1 MKLQYFLLLCGFTA
15 LSSVSTQALAQTQ
28 PAGSVASPSRTA
40 MQQSAAKDPVIQLYQ
55 ALSAVQKASK
65 NSLEQHTAILNQALD
80 NSYDFPA
87 IIAKTVGYRYNAFT
101 PQEKEAVL
109 AAFKKYTVAR
119 YLSSFVDESDTQF
132 KISPDV
138 KTTSSGANQIVTTT
152 VGAGSDE
159 TQINYIVHK
168 TPQGWR
174 IIDVLLNGNISQTA
188 VQRGDFSSTLA
199 KGGSQALINMLDKKT
214 QSFNKQK

>member
-1 MKLQYFLLLCGFTA
+1 MKLKYFLLLCGLTTI
-15 LSSVSTQALAQTQ
+15 SGVSTQALAQTQ
-28 PAGSVASPSRTA
+28 SDASVTSPSGTE
-40 MQQSAAKDPVIQLYQ
+40 MQQDAAKEPVIQLYQ
-55 ALSAVQKASK
+55 ALSAVQKTSK
-65 NSLEQHTAILNQALD
+65 DSLLQHTAILNQALD

-87 IIAKTVGYRYNAFT
+87 IIAKTVGYRYSAFT
-101 PQEKEAVL
+101 PQEKETVL
-109 AAFKKYTVAR
+109 TAFKKYTVAR
-119 YLSSFVDESDTQF
+119 YLSSFTDGSDTQF
-132 KISPDV
+132 KIAPEV
-138 KTTSSGANQIVTTT
+138 KTASAGTNQIVTTT
-152 VGAGSDE
+152 IGSGSDE

-199 KGGSQALINMLDKKT
+199 KGGSQALISMLDKKT

>member
-1 MKLQYFLLLCGFTA
+1 MCGFTA
-15 LSSVSTQALAQTQ
+15 LSGVSTQTLAQTQ
-28 PAGSVASPSRTA
+28 PTGSVTSPSNTEK
-40 MQQSAAKDPVIQLYQ
+40 QQVAAKEPVIKLYQ
-55 ALSAVQKASK
+55 ALSAVQKLSK
-65 NSLEQHTAILNQALD
+65 NSQAQQTAILNQALD

-101 PQEKEAVL
+101 PQEKETVL

-119 YLSSFVDESDTQF
+119 YLSSFTDESDTQF
-132 KISPDV
+132 KIAPEIKSAP
-138 KTTSSGANQIVTTT
+138 SGMNQIIATT
-152 VGAGSDE
+152 VGSSSDE

-188 VQRGDFSSTLA
+188 VQRGDFNSTLA
-199 KGGSQALINMLDKKT
+199 KGGSQALIKMLDQKI